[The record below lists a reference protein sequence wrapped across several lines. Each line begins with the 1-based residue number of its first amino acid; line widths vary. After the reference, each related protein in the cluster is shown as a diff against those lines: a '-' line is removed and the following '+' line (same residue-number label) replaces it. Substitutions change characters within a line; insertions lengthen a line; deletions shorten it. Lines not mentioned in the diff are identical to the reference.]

1 MMDSIAFK
9 TLKRPN
15 SPNTYL
21 LAPKDLCEQAAPDM
35 LSDIMNFS
43 TEAMFQAV
51 LDIVAAEKN
60 WVIQDQSQSQHLLH
74 IVVTSPLMR
83 FKDDV
88 HVLILPAEAEG
99 APLHDHCH
107 LAVYS
112 SSRVGHSDL
121 GANAKRVKY
130 FLECLDKKQIRA

>member
-21 LAPKDLCEQAAPDM
+21 LAPEGLCEQATPDM
-35 LSDIMNFS
+35 LSDIMSFS
-43 TEAMFQAV
+43 TEAMFEAV

-60 WVIQDQSQSQHLLH
+60 WAIEAQSQSQHLLH
-74 IVVTSPLMR
+74 IVVTSRLMR

-88 HVLILPAEAEG
+88 YVLIRPAEAEG

-107 LAVYS
+107 LAIYS
-112 SSRVGHSDL
+112 SSRIGQSDL
-121 GANAKRVKY
+121 GANAKRVK
-130 FLECLDKKQIRA
+130 